1 MPCVRS
7 WVDSNRRESER
18 ARLHYN
24 LRVQDSP
31 RTGRSDDRTEM
42 LLVAA
47 QQQRPGAIDELIGEH
62 LDDLRAFVR
71 LQSDARLRL
80 RESGSDL
87 VQSICREVLEDL
99 PKFEFR
105 GAGSFRAWLF
115 TAALNKVRQK
125 GEFHRAQRR
134 DPGREVRAG
143 QGRTSVGIYV
153 SLCSFEPSPSQNAI
167 ADEEAQRIEAAM
179 DGLPE
184 AQREALLLAR
194 IVGLSQAEIAERMGR
209 TVDSVRNLVSR
220 ASLALLARLE
230 GRE

>member
-1 MPCVRS
+1 MEAPARS
-7 WVDSNRRESER
+7 S
-18 ARLHYN
+18 
-24 LRVQDSP
+24 
-31 RTGRSDDRTEM
+31 RSDDRTEV
-42 LLVAA
+42 LLAA
-47 QQQRPGAIDELIGEH
+47 ALQQQPGAIDQLIGEH

-71 LQSDARLRL
+71 LKSDQRLRA

-115 TAALNKVRQK
+115 TAALNKVRQR

-134 DPGREVRAG
+134 DPGREVRARQG
-143 QGRTSVGIYV
+143 QTTPGVYA
-153 SLCSFEPSPSQNAI
+153 SLCSLEPSPSENAM
-167 ADEEAQRIEAAM
+167 AAEEAQRIEAAM

-194 IVGLSQAEIAERMGR
+194 IVGLSHAEIAERMGR
-209 TVDSVRNLVSR
+209 TTDAVRNLVSR